1 MEKQRCPYCLNLS
14 DQNIC
19 PYCGE
24 EREIAAAENTR
35 AHARNIGNILAGR
48 YQIGKALSHNGEGIT
63 YLAYD
68 NQENTRVEIR
78 EYFPGNLCARQPD
91 GSVLVGDETLLA
103 FKSLMFDFTDMYKAV
118 AEAGSPGL
126 QKVREIF
133 LEQGTAYAVCELYD
147 LPTLAQY
154 VRENGALSVMEA
166 KRIMLELCSALTP
179 IHRGGLIHGGISPR
193 NILVDEESRIRITGF
208 STLSLRTRGS
218 GIECELYPG
227 FSAPEQYEA
236 NRWQGSW
243 TDVYGIGAVA
253 YHMLTGR
260 YLPPAGERQTGAPLP
275 GLREL
280 PGLPGNMAATIE
292 KALCPESEHR
302 IQSIEEFS
310 AGILQSQ
317 QGNTSVFSI
326 KANETLI
333 LDEQTRVLGKA
344 VRSDSEKTMVVPEKP
359 KTSAK
364 KKPARSWSRKKLAL
378 AVLIFL
384 VGCGGAAVGV
394 SALIGTPIHL
404 PSFSKPQVIDF
415 PEPHYV
421 PSLVGRYVDTITTNS
436 EWSDLFRFSVKYVY
450 DDTIP
455 EGIVISQ
462 APDAGVKMINKGY
475 VLLTVSRGPQN
486 VKMPGLVGSNLD
498 FALKTLGDMGIR
510 YELVEMEEYAPG
522 IVGKT
527 SVVEGQTIDKTKD
540 TVQIY
545 VGVEPSETDE
555 ETED

>member
-19 PYCGE
+19 PTCGE
-24 EREIAAAENTR
+24 ERGIAEAENTR
-35 AHARNIGNILAGR
+35 AHGRAVGNILAGR
-48 YQIGKALSHNGEGIT
+48 YQIGKVLHFNGEGIT

-68 NQENTRVEIR
+68 NQENIRVEIR
-78 EYFPGNLCARQPD
+78 EYFPGNLCRRQPD
-91 GSVLVGDETLLA
+91 GSVLVGDEILLA

-118 AEAGSPGL
+118 AESDSSGL

-154 VRENGALSVMEA
+154 VRENGALSVMES

-193 NILVDEESRIRITGF
+193 NILVDEESRIRVTGF

-218 GIECELYPG
+218 GIDCELYPG

-260 YLPPAGERQTGAPLP
+260 YLPQGGDRQAGEALP

-280 PGLPGNMAATIE
+280 PGLPGSMASTIE

-344 VRSDSEKTMVVPEKP
+344 VRQEPEKTMVLPEKP
-359 KTSAK
+359 GASP
-364 KKPARSWSRKKLAL
+364 KKPTRNWSRKKLAL
-378 AVLIFL
+378 AVLLFL
-384 VGCGGAAVGV
+384 LACGGAAVGV

-404 PSFSKPQVIDF
+404 PSFSRPQVITF

-421 PSLVGRYVDTITTNS
+421 PSLEGRYVETITSNA
-436 EWSDLFRFSVKYVY
+436 EWSDLFQFSIKYVY
-450 DDTIP
+450 DDSIP
-455 EGIVISQ
+455 QGIVISQ
-462 APDAGVKMINKGY
+462 SPDAGVKMINKGY

-486 VKMPGLVGSNLD
+486 DKMPGLVGSNLD
-498 FALKTLGDMGIR
+498 FALKTLGEMGIR
-510 YELVEMEEYAPG
+510 YELVGSEEYPPG

-527 SVVEGQTIDKTKD
+527 SVVEGQTIDKTRD
-540 TVQIY
+540 IVQIY
-545 VGVEPSETDE
+545 VGEEPGESEE
-555 ETED
+555 SESES

>member
-1 MEKQRCPYCLNLS
+1 MSLLPEP
-14 DQNIC
+14 
-19 PYCGE
+19 
-24 EREIAAAENTR
+24 ERSEHLPHLWGGAGDCRGGKHPCSWQSGREHT
-35 AHARNIGNILAGR
+35 AGR
-48 YQIGKALSHNGEGIT
+48 YQIGKVLHFNGEGIT

-68 NQENTRVEIR
+68 NQENIGWRDPGV
-78 EYFPGNLCARQPD
+78 FPGNLCRRQPD

-118 AEAGSPGL
+118 AESDSSGL

-147 LPTLAQY
+147 LPTLART
-154 VRENGALSVMEA
+154 VRENGALSVMES

-179 IHRGGLIHGGISPR
+179 IHRGGLIHGGISPS
-193 NILVDEESRIRITGF
+193 NILVDEESRIRVTGF

-218 GIECELYPG
+218 GID
-227 FSAPEQYEA
+227 SASCAPDFGAQQYEA
-236 NRWQGSW
+236 NRWQGSCRRCVW
-243 TDVYGIGAVA
+243 HWSCGLSYAHRAVSARAGTASRGGIA
-253 YHMLTGR
+253 R
-260 YLPPAGERQTGAPLP
+260 PAGTARAAP
-275 GLREL
+275 GSI
-280 PGLPGNMAATIE
+280 ASTIE

-344 VRSDSEKTMVVPEKP
+344 VRQEPEKTMVLPEKP
-359 KTSAK
+359 GASP
-364 KKPARSWSRKKLAL
+364 KKPTRSWSWKKLAL
-378 AVLIFL
+378 AVLLFL
-384 VGCGGAAVGV
+384 LACGGAAVGV

-404 PSFSKPQVIDF
+404 PSFSRPQVVTF

-421 PSLVGRYVDTITTNS
+421 PSLEGRYVETITSNA
-436 EWSDLFRFSVKYVY
+436 EWSDLFQFSIKYVY
-450 DDTIP
+450 DDSIP
-455 EGIVISQ
+455 QGIVISQ
-462 APDAGVKMINKGY
+462 SPDAGVKMINKGY

-498 FALKTLGDMGIR
+498 FALKTLGEMGIR
-510 YELVEMEEYAPG
+510 YELVGSEEYPPG
-522 IVGKT
+522 IVGKI
-527 SVVEGQTIDKTKD
+527 SVVEGQTIDKTRD
-540 TVQIY
+540 IVQIY
-545 VGVEPSETDE
+545 VGEEPGESEE
-555 ETED
+555 SESES

>member
-78 EYFPGNLCARQPD
+78 EYFPWNLCARQPD

-227 FSAPEQYEA
+227 FSAPEQYKA

-292 KALCPESEHR
+292 KALCLRLS
-302 IQSIEEFS
+302 F
-310 AGILQSQ
+310 G
-317 QGNTSVFSI
+317 
-326 KANETLI
+326 
-333 LDEQTRVLGKA
+333 GK
-344 VRSDSEKTMVVPEKP
+344 
-359 KTSAK
+359 
-364 KKPARSWSRKKLAL
+364 
-378 AVLIFL
+378 
-384 VGCGGAAVGV
+384 G
-394 SALIGTPIHL
+394 
-404 PSFSKPQVIDF
+404 
-415 PEPHYV
+415 
-421 PSLVGRYVDTITTNS
+421 
-436 EWSDLFRFSVKYVY
+436 
-450 DDTIP
+450 
-455 EGIVISQ
+455 
-462 APDAGVKMINKGY
+462 
-475 VLLTVSRGPQN
+475 
-486 VKMPGLVGSNLD
+486 
-498 FALKTLGDMGIR
+498 
-510 YELVEMEEYAPG
+510 
-522 IVGKT
+522 
-527 SVVEGQTIDKTKD
+527 
-540 TVQIY
+540 
-545 VGVEPSETDE
+545 
-555 ETED
+555 

>member
-292 KALCPESEHR
+292 KALCPESERR

-310 AGILQSQ
+310 AGYPAVPAGEYLGLFH
-317 QGNTSVFSI
+317 QGQRNADPGRTDPCAGQGS
-326 KANETLI
+326 
-333 LDEQTRVLGKA
+333 A
-344 VRSDSEKTMVVPEKP
+344 VRFGKDHGSAGETQDLLQEEARPELVPEETGP
-359 KTSAK
+359 GSADF
-364 KKPARSWSRKKLAL
+364 PGGLRRRGSGGQRADRHPHSS
-378 AVLIFL
+378 AVLL
-384 VGCGGAAVGV
+384 QAAGHRLPGAALCAV
-394 SALIGTPIHL
+394 SGG
-404 PSFSKPQVIDF
+404 
-415 PEPHYV
+415 
-421 PSLVGRYVDTITTNS
+421 SLC
-436 EWSDLFRFSVKYVY
+436 
-450 DDTIP
+450 
-455 EGIVISQ
+455 
-462 APDAGVKMINKGY
+462 GY
-475 VLLTVSRGPQN
+475 HHHQ
-486 VKMPGLVGSNLD
+486 
-498 FALKTLGDMGIR
+498 
-510 YELVEMEEYAPG
+510 
-522 IVGKT
+522 
-527 SVVEGQTIDKTKD
+527 Q
-540 TVQIY
+540 
-545 VGVEPSETDE
+545 
-555 ETED
+555 